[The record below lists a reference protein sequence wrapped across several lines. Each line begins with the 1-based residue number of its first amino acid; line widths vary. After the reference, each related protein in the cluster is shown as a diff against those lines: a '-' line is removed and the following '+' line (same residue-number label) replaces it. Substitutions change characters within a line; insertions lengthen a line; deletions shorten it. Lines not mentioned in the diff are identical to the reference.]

1 VHAAVVGWLVGSCVV
16 INCVRN
22 VASGERMGVKC
33 VPSVGKNPA
42 RLTGFIIISE

>member
-1 VHAAVVGWLVGSCVV
+1 
-16 INCVRN
+16 
-22 VASGERMGVKC
+22 MGVTC